1 MEIGNRQAEQGDK
14 IKSANFIGPITPIE
28 AILGYH
34 DAKCKNSTRHKMD
47 HYRMFAAYNAWV
59 NALLYEAAA
68 DLTDEERDR
77 DTGAFFRSLSGTL
90 NHLVTA
96 DRVWLHRFTGQGP
109 QPTSLDARAADTFAD
124 LWAARRTEDARIT
137 AFAEGLTPEA
147 LAATFHYSP
156 ITKPE
161 PVSHKL
167 GPAVAHFF
175 NHQTHHRGQAHMCLT
190 VLGRPSLSLDMIYF
204 LRSAAPVYL

>member
-1 MEIGNRQAEQGDK
+1 ME
-14 IKSANFIGPITPIE
+14 
-28 AILGYH
+28 
-34 DAKCKNSTRHKMD
+34 
-47 HYRMFAAYNAWV
+47 HYRMLAAYNAWA
-59 NALLYEAAA
+59 NTLLYEAAA
-68 DLTDEERDR
+68 GLTGEELNR
-77 DTGAFFRSLSGTL
+77 DTGAFFRSLFGTL

-109 QPTSLDARAADTFAD
+109 QPTTLDARAADTLAD
-124 LWAARRTEDARIT
+124 LWAARREEDARIT
-137 AFAEGLTPEA
+137 AFAADLTPET

-190 VLGRPSLSLDMIYF
+190 VLGKPSLSLDMIYF
-204 LRSAAPVYL
+204 LRSAAPAFL